1 MKPALSVI
9 FFTVS
14 SGAGLGLAVWL
25 LAAQLAGRIDPARP
39 VFWITA
45 GLAALLLTGTAVA
58 GQLTKAE
65 EA

>member
-25 LAAQLAGRIDPARP
+25 LVAQLAGRADPSQRGFLVAAAL
-39 VFWITA
+39 A
-45 GLAALLLTGTAVA
+45 GLMVSAGLLSSTLHLANPR
-58 GQLTKAE
+58 
-65 EA
+65 

>member
-25 LAAQLAGRIDPARP
+25 LVAQLAGRADPSQRGFLVAAAL
-39 VFWITA
+39 A
-45 GLAALLLTGTAVA
+45 GLMVCY
-58 GQLTKAE
+58 
-65 EA
+65 